1 MDDSARPR
9 VRESSASLV
18 RLLVRVSA
26 MNSETTLAISSAY
39 KAIEGLF
46 ETGCLILWRF
56 VPLPDF
62 ECPVEVLVAGVE
74 SLRL

>member
-1 MDDSARPR
+1 
-9 VRESSASLV
+9 
-18 RLLVRVSA
+18 
-26 MNSETTLAISSAY
+26 MNSETSLAIRSAY

-46 ETGCLILWRF
+46 ETGCLILWHF

-62 ECPVEVLVAGVE
+62 ECRVEVLVGSVE